1 MSLRKSV
8 LCYLGALHAYYDFD
22 VNHHLPRICFA
33 LGLAT
38 TGRKLNEEIRDY
50 LKDLEQGECHEVL
63 GLDFKKMIRKD
74 YWLKGR
80 NRSLHRYPMENMAL
94 EDFGLSYVLDGKHIS
109 NTAEI
114 EEMIVDSI
122 DEMIVLLEEAQK
134 KTMNAP
140 KALFGDFFRKME
152 GRMDEK
158 VVAAE
163 YKDWVMKTEN
173 LSFDSLK
180 EYQTLIVA
188 EFLKKKILRFTTE
201 PSKKALE
208 EVRLDVVKDYL
219 PCDYELPSEFAK
231 YSARFRRFIS
241 WDDDILQINYDA
253 YGKYLFQHYYKL
265 SEEERNDMIRLD
277 LLLKMIHRDMAQLK
291 PELAVFL
298 KAQNVGND
306 SKNYFAVGKNLSV
319 MLEGEWFRQFRT
331 DKKYDRDWIIK
342 FMSALMK
349 SEYRDVI
356 AKEWS
361 KPERRLM
368 LKGAIIG
375 ALKEAGV
382 LKGSDLSF
390 AKAIMADS
398 EKEIKTFAIY
408 IAKGKKSAFCEWIIK
423 YVKD

>member
-63 GLDFKKMIRKD
+63 GLDFKKMTRKD
-74 YWLKGR
+74 YWLKGK
-80 NRSLHRYPMENMAL
+80 NRSLHRCPMENMAL
-94 EDFGLSYVLDGKHIS
+94 QDFGLSYVLDGKHIS

-122 DEMIVLLEEAQK
+122 NEMIILLEEAQK

-152 GRMDEK
+152 GRMNEK

-201 PSKKALE
+201 PSKKALDQ
-208 EVRLDVVKDYL
+208 VRLDLIKDYL
-219 PCDYELPSEFAK
+219 PYGYELTSEFAI
-231 YSARFRRFIS
+231 SCARFRRFIS
-241 WDDDILQINYDA
+241 WDDDILRINYDA

-319 MLEGEWFRQFRT
+319 MLEGDWFRQFRT
-331 DKKYDRDWIIK
+331 DKKYDREWIIR

-356 AKEWS
+356 SKEWS
-361 KPERRLM
+361 KAERRLM

-382 LKGSDLSF
+382 IEGSNLSI
-390 AKAIMADS
+390 AKAFVGGLD
-398 EKEIKTFAIY
+398 KENKTFASY
-408 IAKGKKSAFCEWIIK
+408 IGKSEKYEFNDWIRG
-423 YVKD
+423 YVKG